1 MPRVLSKLLVSTA
14 VVSSVPPSIPSI
26 TEQVASTFRPMQE
39 SDVLL
44 GQNLGKREIVMALFR
59 AGAIGFMTFYIVRWI
74 LRFADPTYQQKQKA
88 KTKAKEI
95 MDRLGVKNL
104 TLNEHEVM
112 IASHLVD
119 PNHLKISWADIAGL
133 DEQIE
138 QIKKTVIYPVL
149 AHQRIVRVSR
159 LIQPP
164 KGILL
169 YGPPGCGK
177 TLIAKAMAKESKCWF
192 INLDVSVLTDKWYGE
207 SQKLTAAVFTL
218 AEKLQPCII
227 FIDEIDSLLRLRA
240 TQDHEVTA
248 MMKAQFMSLWDGL
261 ITDPHKTVIVMGAT
275 NRPKDMDSAILRRMA
290 AKFHIPIPDINQ
302 RKHILDL
309 TLKQEVVDSDFNLD
323 RLAQITDGFSG
334 SDLKEV
340 ARSAAVACLADL
352 QLSRDCLWERHGS
365 SKSNKSVSSND
376 SQTAVDDTSSSSVKS
391 VPEKGS
397 WFKSLWSS
405 RSSDHNNMSCSSS
418 SLGHDNMAI
427 RPITM
432 RDFEGAVN
440 KAKEARAHCQAQQFR
455 QQRIELD

>member
-1 MPRVLSKLLVSTA
+1 
-14 VVSSVPPSIPSI
+14 
-26 TEQVASTFRPMQE
+26 
-39 SDVLL
+39 
-44 GQNLGKREIVMALFR
+44 
-59 AGAIGFMTFYIVRWI
+59 
-74 LRFADPTYQQKQKA
+74 
-88 KTKAKEI
+88 
-95 MDRLGVKNL
+95 
-104 TLNEHEVM
+104 
-112 IASHLVD
+112 
-119 PNHLKISWADIAGL
+119 
-133 DEQIE
+133 
-138 QIKKTVIYPVL
+138 
-149 AHQRIVRVSR
+149 
-159 LIQPP
+159 
-164 KGILL
+164 L

-275 NRPKDMDSAILRRMA
+275 NRPKDMDSAILRRRA
-290 AKFHIPIPDINQ
+290 AKFHIPIPDLNQ

-352 QLSRDCLWERHGS
+352 QLSRDCLWERQGS
-365 SKSNKSVSSND
+365 SKSNKSVRSVD
-376 SQTAVDDTSSSSVKS
+376 S
-391 VPEKGS
+391 
-397 WFKSLWSS
+397 
-405 RSSDHNNMSCSSS
+405 
-418 SLGHDNMAI
+418 
-427 RPITM
+427 
-432 RDFEGAVN
+432 GAGDEP
-440 KAKEARAHCQAQQFR
+440 K
-455 QQRIELD
+455 